1 MRLNKSD
8 NLRVCHHLKPY
19 FAGFELVAAFKP
31 ATDQTNMLGKSVNGQ
46 TMSGYSRREIYDQL
60 FCLSSQSF
68 SFSHVKERKKENTF
82 SESAANISATRPP
95 AHFDSG
101 TSQPNK
107 PTSYLF
113 MSADIV
119 EALAVT

>member
-1 MRLNKSD
+1 MRLHKSD

-46 TMSGYSRREIYDQL
+46 TREIYDQL